1 MRYMPEP
8 FKIKMVE
15 PIRTLT
21 ESQREACIKE
31 AHYNVFNIKS
41 DDVYID
47 LLTDSGTGAMSD
59 RQWAGMIMGDESY
72 AGARGYFK
80 IQDAVQDIFGY
91 AFAQP
96 VHQGRAAEQ
105 VLFPCFIKTG
115 QIVVSNTHFD
125 TTRAHVGL
133 AGGIPVDLVVAE
145 AMDTEHYAP
154 FKGNMDT
161 AALENLILEK
171 GRENIA
177 MIIMTL
183 TNNSAGGQPVSI
195 ANIRA
200 TRALSDRYEIPMII
214 DAARFA
220 ENAFF
225 VNEREAG
232 YKDVSIKE
240 IVKETFSY
248 ADAFTMSCKKDAIVN
263 MGGLI
268 GIRQNEALY
277 TNVKKFTVPYEGFI
291 TYGGLAGRDLEALAI
306 GLYEGIDHAFLKY
319 RIGQVQYLGE
329 ELRAAGIPFQ
339 YPVGGHAVFLDAKAL
354 LPHIPYNEFPAQA
367 LTVELYKEGGIRACE
382 IGSYLMGTDPATGK
396 QIASQFEFCRLAIPR
411 RVYTQAHLDYIVDV
425 LVTIKER
432 APKLQGYKITWQP
445 EVLRHF
451 TAKLAPIGEK

>member
-8 FKIKMVE
+8 FKIKVVE
-15 PIRTLT
+15 SIKMLT
-21 ESQREACIKE
+21 ETEREVGIKC
-31 AHYNVFNIKS
+31 AHYNVFNLKS

-80 IQDAVQDIFGY
+80 IQDAVKDIFGF

-105 VLFPCFIKTG
+105 VLFPCFIKPG
-115 QIVVSNTHFD
+115 QTVVSNTHFD

-133 AGGIPVDLVVAE
+133 AGGIAVDLVTAA
-145 AMDTEHYAP
+145 AMDIENYAP
-154 FKGNMDT
+154 FKGNMDNS
-161 AALENLILEK
+161 ALEQLIIEK
-171 GRENIA
+171 KPENIA

-195 ANIRA
+195 ENIRA
-200 TRALSDRYEIPMII
+200 TRALADRYAIPMII
-214 DAARFA
+214 DAARYA
-220 ENAFF
+220 ENAYF
-225 VNEREAG
+225 VKEREEG
-232 YKDVSIKE
+232 YKDVPIKE
-240 IVKETFSY
+240 IVKEIFSY

-268 GIRQNEALY
+268 GIKKDEDLY
-277 TNVKKFTVPYEGFI
+277 TKVKKYTVPYEGFI

-306 GLYEGIDHAFLKY
+306 GLYEGIDYNFLNY
-319 RIGQVQYLGE
+319 RIGQIQYLGDRLKE
-329 ELRAAGIPFQ
+329 CAIPFQ

-354 LPHIPYNEFPAQA
+354 LPHIPYHEFPAQA
-367 LTVELYKEGGIRACE
+367 LTIELYKEGGIRACE
-382 IGSYLMGTDPATGK
+382 IGSYLMGKDPLTNK
-396 QIASQFEFCRLAIPR
+396 QFQSQFEFCRLAIPR

-425 LVTIKER
+425 LVTIKEK
-432 APKLQGYKITWQP
+432 APKMKGYRITWEP

-451 TAKLAPIGEK
+451 TAKLEPIK